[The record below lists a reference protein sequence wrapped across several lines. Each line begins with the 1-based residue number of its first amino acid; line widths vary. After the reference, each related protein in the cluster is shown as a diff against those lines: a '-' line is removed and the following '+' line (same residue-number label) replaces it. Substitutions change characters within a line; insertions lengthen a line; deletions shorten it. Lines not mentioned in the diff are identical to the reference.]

1 VQGCAFQSGSWPL
14 GSGPFTLKGMKMK
27 VRATN
32 EAMLPKAVNGNG
44 SPVVRPPAKPM
55 PTCTYLTTKEL
66 SEKIKYTEMSIRNC
80 LQDSVLLEGIHYI
93 RPFGSRKVLYVWEA
107 VEAEMR
113 LRAGCGP
120 IGAPANFSAPLR
132 TVS

>member
-1 VQGCAFQSGSWPL
+1 
-14 GSGPFTLKGMKMK
+14 MK
-27 VRATN
+27 VRTSN
-32 EAMLPKAVNGNG
+32 EAMIAKAANGPN
-44 SPVVRPPAKPM
+44 PIPTRPLAKSA
-55 PTCTYLTTKEL
+55 TSCTYLTTKEL
-66 SEKIKYTEMSIRNC
+66 ASKIKYTEMSIRNC

-93 RPFGSRKVLYVWEA
+93 RPFGSRKVLYLWEV